1 MGDIK
6 GTFVTVDPP
15 GKLVNIKLRSRPTKG
30 TANWNAWVSKITAL
44 IPRSE
49 YIDVPIT
56 QARKQ
61 YEHTPQA
68 TASNRT
74 SVLENLWSPLLPLVE
89 NKTLKIRSV
98 PAFRNA
104 QLILREE
111 HHLATAPR
119 SRTVSSFWIHGPA
132 GTGKS
137 IRAIAAL
144 PDAYT
149 KPPQDIYFNGYFR
162 HSAVVLHE
170 LSSAQLGKDA
180 RPNLT
185 QFLKN
190 WSDVGNQH
198 RLLSVKGG
206 YTPAFYHLFVVTS
219 NFSLAEIFGA
229 AEGADLLALSRRFHQ
244 IHIGPDDREASLHI
258 HPVTG
263 VSLFLPS
270 FDDALSTLI

>member
-1 MGDIK
+1 MKYTTDWTQWTQRISSLYEGSLHLDMTITEAK
-6 GTFVTVDPP
+6 ARYAPKTS
-15 GKLVNIKLRSRPTKG
+15 KN
-30 TANWNAWVSKITAL
+30 VS
-44 IPRSE
+44 
-49 YIDVPIT
+49 
-56 QARKQ
+56 
-61 YEHTPQA
+61 
-68 TASNRT
+68 ASNRS
-74 SVLENLWSPLLPLVE
+74 SVLDHLWSPLIPLVE
-89 NKTLKIRSV
+89 DGTLKIRSV
-98 PAFRNA
+98 PAFLKA
-104 QLILREE
+104 QEALRVE

-162 HSAVVLHE
+162 HTSVVLHE
-170 LSSAQLGKDA
+170 LSTAQLGKDA

-198 RLLSVKGG
+198 QLLSIKGS
-206 YTPAFYHLFVVTS
+206 YTPAFYHIFVVTS
-219 NFSLAEIFGA
+219 NFSLPEIFGT
-229 AEGADLLALSRRFHQ
+229 ERADLLALSRRFHQ
-244 IHIGPDDREASLHI
+244 IHIGPADKEASAHI

-263 VSLFLPS
+263 VCLFLPS
-270 FDDALSTLI
+270 FDDALASLIN